1 MRFFQKYK
9 LSLVFIAYLF
19 LAIIATCQIYFH
31 PLSAFVQN
39 GKLYT
44 GYNNYIIFKQ
54 SFFHLINHQDLYA
67 LYPSEQWDLYK
78 YSPSF
83 AFLFGALAWLPNF
96 IGLLIWNLL
105 NAIFLF
111 YAIKLLP
118 KLSDTKKC
126 LILLFCAI
134 EMLGSLQ
141 NAQSNSLI
149 AGFFILSF
157 VLLERS
163 KYFWAAL
170 CIVLSIYI
178 KLFGV
183 VAFSLYLFYPNKIK
197 LAGYTIFWI
206 VFVGALPLFAIN
218 FNQLDPLYSSWLHL
232 LQNDNSGALSLSV
245 QGIAESWFGV
255 SSYSL
260 PIVAAG
266 IVLFCLPLL
275 LCIKQFGSYSF
286 RILILASILIW
297 CVIFNHKAES
307 PTFIL
312 AISGIAIWYFSQQ
325 KNTFNLIL
333 LILALIFTS
342 LSSGDLFP
350 HFVRDHFFIP
360 YNIKA
365 VMPIVIWFK
374 LLIDL
379 IAKNR
384 EHELSKNDLAI

>member
-1 MRFFQKYK
+1 MSFFQKYK
-9 LSLVFIAYLF
+9 LSVAFLLYLL

-31 PLSAFVQN
+31 PLSPFVPS

-54 SFFHLINHQDLYA
+54 SFFHLISHKDLYA
-67 LYPSEQWDLYK
+67 PYPAEQWDLYK

-83 AFLFGALAWLPNF
+83 AFLFGSLAWMPNF
-96 IGLLIWNLL
+96 IGLLLWNML
-105 NAIFLF
+105 NALLLF

-118 KLSDTKKC
+118 QFSDAKKC
-126 LILLFCAI
+126 FILLFCAV

-149 AGFFILSF
+149 AGLFILCF
-157 VLLERS
+157 ALLERS
-163 KYFWAAL
+163 KYLWATL

-197 LAGYTIFWI
+197 LAAYTLFWFIFLG
-206 VFVGALPLFAIN
+206 VLPLFAIN
-218 FNQLDPLYSSWLHL
+218 FTQLTTLYSSWLHL
-232 LQNDNSGALSLSV
+232 LQSDRSGALSLSV
-245 QGIAESWFGV
+245 QGIAENWFGV

-260 PIVAAG
+260 PILAAG

-275 LCIKQFGSYSF
+275 LCIKQYGSYSF
-286 RILILASILIW
+286 KLQILASILIW

-307 PTFIL
+307 PTFII

-325 KNTFNLIL
+325 KNIPNLIL
-333 LILALIFTS
+333 LLLALLFTS

-350 HFVRDHFFIP
+350 RYIRDHFFIP

-365 VMPIVIWFK
+365 VMTIVIWVK
-374 LLIDL
+374 LSLHLI
-379 IAKNR
+379 
-384 EHELSKNDLAI
+384 LSRKIIPVQANT